1 MLKTNAWQE
10 EPTPIRHDWQLE
22 EVMELFNTAWNDLL
36 FQAQSIHRRYFNP
49 NQVQLSTL
57 FNIKTGAC
65 SEDCVYCSQ
74 SGHFNTGTKPQPLM
88 AVETIVAAARQAQAN
103 GATRFC
109 MGAAGRNP
117 LQKEFSQLLT
127 IVKAVKSLGLE
138 TCMTLGRLTV
148 SQAQQLKAAG
158 LDYYNHN
165 LDTSATYYEQIVTT
179 HSYQERLETLTHIR
193 AAQLK
198 VCCGGIIG
206 LGETLVDRA
215 ALLQTLAN
223 LPHHPESVPI
233 NQLVPIAGTPLA
245 HTPPLDPFDLVR
257 CIAVARILMP
267 TAWVRLSAGRTSM
280 SDELQALCFFAGA
293 NAIFYGEKLLTTNNL
308 PLEQDRQLLSRLRMQ
323 AI

>member
-1 MLKTNAWQE
+1 MLDNHAQQE
-10 EPTPIRHDWQLE
+10 STWIRHDWRLE

-36 FQAQSIHRRYFNP
+36 FQAQWIHRHYFNP
-49 NQVQLSTL
+49 HQVQLSTL
-57 FNIKTGAC
+57 FNLKTGAC
-65 SEDCVYCSQ
+65 SEDCAYCSQ
-74 SGHFNTGTKPQPLM
+74 SGHFNTDIKPQPLM

-117 LQKEFSQLLT
+117 QDKEFSQLLAT
-127 IVKAVKSLGLE
+127 VKAVKSLGLE
-138 TCMTLGRLTV
+138 TCMTLGCLTAA
-148 SQAQQLKAAG
+148 QAQQLKAAG

-179 HSYQERLETLTHIR
+179 HSYQERLETLTHVR
-193 AAQLK
+193 AAQLQ

-206 LGETLVDRA
+206 LGENLVDRA
-215 ALLQTLAN
+215 ILLQTLAN

-245 HTPPLDPFDLVR
+245 QIPPLDPFELVR

-267 TAWVRLSAGRTSM
+267 TAWVRLSAGRTTM

-293 NAIFYGEKLLTTNNL
+293 NSIFYGEKLLTTNNL
-308 PLEQDRQLLSRLRMQ
+308 PIEQDRQLLRRLGMQ
-323 AI
+323 AV